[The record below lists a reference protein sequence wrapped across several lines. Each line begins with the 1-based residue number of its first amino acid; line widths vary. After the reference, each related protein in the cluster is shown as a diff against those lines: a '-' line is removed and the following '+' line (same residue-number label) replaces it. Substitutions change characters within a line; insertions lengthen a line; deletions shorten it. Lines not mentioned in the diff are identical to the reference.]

1 MLVSL
6 VFEFE
11 LVLLIYISQIL
22 FYQTVLSMDKYCG
35 FTLFLFKLW
44 YCVTS
49 YCRPWYQNTMVREK
63 SISKQG
69 LDVQWLRCVYK
80 YVAISGHASR
90 RSIIVISTIST
101 CAMLCSISLFALYCC
116 HLCSVV
122 LAAVICCL
130 S

>member
-49 YCRPWYQNTMVREK
+49 YCRPRYRNIVVREN

-69 LDVQWLRCVYK
+69 LRLE
-80 YVAISGHASR
+80 G
-90 RSIIVISTIST
+90 TN
-101 CAMLCSISLFALYCC
+101 LP
-116 HLCSVV
+116 
-122 LAAVICCL
+122 
-130 S
+130 